1 MSRLV
6 LRLFDYFCKHR
17 ALLWSLLV
25 GSVLLLGLLIFHIQF
40 KEDITDFLPFDQQDQ
55 QAMKIYQNLSGANKI
70 VALIGGKDNNEKS
83 PSADE
88 LVEAADEFNEQLVK
102 AGVDQQLIQNQVDL
116 DAVSGMAE
124 QVYDN
129 IPYFLTDKDYQRMD
143 SLLSTPDYLK
153 QQLTKDKQLL
163 LLPSAG
169 MLSENMGKDPFG
181 LFTPVV
187 QQLTQQRGQA
197 NYELYDGYIFTPDMK
212 RAVTVITS
220 PYGSSETE
228 HNGALVARINKACD
242 SVMAHHPSVDITLT
256 GGPVI
261 AMGNA
266 KQIKTD
272 SILSVAIAVVLIMLL
287 LIVTFHSLRNILLI
301 VVSIAWGWLFAMGA
315 LSLVDSH
322 LSIIVIGISSVIL
335 GIAINYPLHLIAH
348 LAHTPYLRK
357 ALKEIVMPLAVG
369 NITTIGAFLTLVP
382 LKSIALRDL
391 GLFAAFLLLGTIL
404 FVMLFLPHLVK
415 PAVRQ
420 QEGTPF
426 LSRLSNLNMDR
437 KRWLMALVVLLT
449 IPLAWYSTQ
458 CRFDT
463 NLTHINYM
471 SDDQQSAMRTLA
483 KMNHENAGV
492 KTVYVVSSGR
502 NMDEALAVNERTMGR
517 VDSAHADGLC
527 SSVRSCY
534 PFLCSQ
540 VEQQWRLAR
549 WQTFVRQYRTRL
561 EQAISQDAVAQGFD
575 AQAFDD
581 FIQILSNDYKPQSA
595 SHFEALRQG
604 VFSNR
609 IYFDDKAKTYNV
621 IAELSVP
628 EAKMSLLDHRL
639 SEAKD
644 GKSYH
649 FEIGQL
655 NSVMANNIN
664 NEFNYI
670 GWACGLIVFLFLWFA
685 MGNME
690 LAALSFL
697 PMAVS
702 WIWILG
708 IMGLLHI
715 DFNIVN
721 IILATFIFGQGDD
734 YTIFMTEGCQYE
746 YAYGR
751 KLLAAYKNSILISA
765 LIMFIGMG
773 TLIIARHPA
782 LHSLAEVTI
791 VGMFSVVLMA
801 YLLPPLIFRW
811 VTTKGG
817 ELRRRPLTFKSILMP
832 RRYPQECALG
842 QAEASYVGYV
852 LDVYY
857 YCGTDIVRRVKRA
870 TADYAASIR
879 QGDRI
884 VVAGGNYGSVALM
897 MALAHPDKTVVAQ
910 TIDDDD
916 RAVTER
922 MACRIAPNIVLE
934 SKKEDGKEN
943 GR

>member
-1 MSRLV
+1 
-6 LRLFDYFCKHR
+6 
-17 ALLWSLLV
+17 
-25 GSVLLLGLLIFHIQF
+25 
-40 KEDITDFLPFDQQDQ
+40 
-55 QAMKIYQNLSGANKI
+55 
-70 VALIGGKDNNEKS
+70 
-83 PSADE
+83 
-88 LVEAADEFNEQLVK
+88 
-102 AGVDQQLIQNQVDL
+102 
-116 DAVSGMAE
+116 
-124 QVYDN
+124 
-129 IPYFLTDKDYQRMD
+129 
-143 SLLSTPDYLK
+143 
-153 QQLTKDKQLL
+153 
-163 LLPSAG
+163 
-169 MLSENMGKDPFG
+169 
-181 LFTPVV
+181 
-187 QQLTQQRGQA
+187 
-197 NYELYDGYIFTPDMK
+197 
-212 RAVTVITS
+212 
-220 PYGSSETE
+220 
-228 HNGALVARINKACD
+228 
-242 SVMAHHPSVDITLT
+242 
-256 GGPVI
+256 
-261 AMGNA
+261 
-266 KQIKTD
+266 
-272 SILSVAIAVVLIMLL
+272 
-287 LIVTFHSLRNILLI
+287 
-301 VVSIAWGWLFAMGA
+301 
-315 LSLVDSH
+315 
-322 LSIIVIGISSVIL
+322 
-335 GIAINYPLHLIAH
+335 
-348 LAHTPYLRK
+348 
-357 ALKEIVMPLAVG
+357 
-369 NITTIGAFLTLVP
+369 
-382 LKSIALRDL
+382 
-391 GLFAAFLLLGTIL
+391 
-404 FVMLFLPHLVK
+404 
-415 PAVRQ
+415 
-420 QEGTPF
+420 
-426 LSRLSNLNMDR
+426 
-437 KRWLMALVVLLT
+437 
-449 IPLAWYSTQ
+449 
-458 CRFDT
+458 
-463 NLTHINYM
+463 
-471 SDDQQSAMRTLA
+471 
-483 KMNHENAGV
+483 
-492 KTVYVVSSGR
+492 
-502 NMDEALAVNERTMGR
+502 
-517 VDSAHADGLC
+517 
-527 SSVRSCY
+527 
-534 PFLCSQ
+534 
-540 VEQQWRLAR
+540 
-549 WQTFVRQYRTRL
+549 
-561 EQAISQDAVAQGFD
+561 
-575 AQAFDD
+575 
-581 FIQILSNDYKPQSA
+581 
-595 SHFEALRQG
+595 
-604 VFSNR
+604 
-609 IYFDDKAKTYNV
+609 
-621 IAELSVP
+621 
-628 EAKMSLLDHRL
+628 
-639 SEAKD
+639 
-644 GKSYH
+644 
-649 FEIGQL
+649 
-655 NSVMANNIN
+655 MANNIN

-916 RAVTER
+916 QAVTER